1 MVMPLKRVEFQG
13 DGEGLLELVFGI
25 LDGVMYLRIRRIL
38 DEIEKILGKDRL
50 LILLLQVPLLSA
62 QEEVG
67 LVLQLLRNVV

>member
-1 MVMPLKRVEFQG
+1 MPLKRVEFQG